1 MLRFAP
7 LLLLLTAAPALGMD
21 MASMEAIIN
30 SCQKGQIC
38 SCPRAKIAR
47 IGKSACGPEP
57 EWILDGNSLAIDP
70 NGNAKKFDKYNK
82 CLQEVLD
89 ANLKIDR
96 YNGIF
101 ENCQRPHASDEKT
114 KFTNLPARPIY
125 SGDGK
130 TLNEQVQ
137 DVKAAEAARQAE
149 EARAYAAAHPPVAT
163 QPPAV
168 QPTQA
173 PSPQAEQ
180 NQCFRNSRSGMNV
193 QAGYGS
199 PDFFLV
205 CLDPN
210 KTEHW
215 GNDARGV
222 APNGDGLATAGP
234 NEFKMLMRSCLR
246 APAEYSCPEC
256 CRPTR

>member
-1 MLRFAP
+1 
-7 LLLLLTAAPALGMD
+7 
-21 MASMEAIIN
+21 
-30 SCQKGQIC
+30 
-38 SCPRAKIAR
+38 
-47 IGKSACGPEP
+47 
-57 EWILDGNSLAIDP
+57 
-70 NGNAKKFDKYNK
+70 
-82 CLQEVLD
+82 VLD

-101 ENCQRPHASDEKT
+101 ENCQHPHASDEKT

-125 SGDGK
+125 SG
-130 TLNEQVQ
+130 V
-137 DVKAAEAARQAE
+137 
-149 EARAYAAAHPPVAT
+149 
-163 QPPAV
+163 
-168 QPTQA
+168 
-173 PSPQAEQ
+173 
-180 NQCFRNSRSGMNV
+180 NV